1 MDYGTGDWCGWWN
14 VNPFSELIMITIS
27 YQSGIFVLQS
37 SLIVKSTLS
46 EVWKFI
52 SVPENLFRITPPEM
66 NFKITFQSALDKKGM
81 YAGQI
86 ITYKVSPMPFY
97 RASWV
102 TEITQVQEKKFFI
115 DEQRFGPYS
124 FWHHQHIIA
133 ETDEGVEMR
142 DIVSFKLPFGGLGNM
157 LGGWFVKKQLRKIFN
172 YRTLKMKEIFPG
184 NS

>member
-1 MDYGTGDWCGWWN
+1 MMLT
-14 VNPFSELIMITIS
+14 IT

-52 SVPENLFRITPPEM
+52 SIPGNLSKITPPEM
-66 NFKITFQSALDKKGM
+66 NFKITFQSMPEDNTA

-86 ITYKVSPMPFY
+86 ISYKVSPLPFF

-102 TEITQVQEKKFFI
+102 TEITQVQPMKFFI

-124 FWHHQHIIA
+124 FWHHQHILS
-133 ETDEGVEMR
+133 ETEGGVEMR
-142 DIVSFKLPFGGLGNM
+142 DIVSYKLPFGLLGRLM
-157 LGGWFVKKQLRKIFN
+157 GGWFVKKQLRNIFS
-172 YRTLKMKEIFPG
+172 YRAQRMGEQFP
-184 NS
+184 

>member
-1 MDYGTGDWCGWWN
+1 
-14 VNPFSELIMITIS
+14 MINII

-37 SLIVKSTLS
+37 SLLVKASLD
-46 EVWKFI
+46 EVWNFI
-52 SVPENLFRITPPEM
+52 SVPENLSKITPPEM
-66 NFKITFQSALDKKGM
+66 NFNITFQSALNEKGM

-86 ITYKVSPMPFY
+86 ISYKVSPMPFY

-124 FWHHQHIIA
+124 FWHHQHIIS
-133 ETDEGVEMR
+133 ETLGGVEMK

-157 LGGWFVKKQLRKIFN
+157 LGGWFVKKQLMKIFS
-172 YRTLKMKEIFPG
+172 YRSQKMEELFQ
-184 NS
+184 

>member
-1 MDYGTGDWCGWWN
+1 
-14 VNPFSELIMITIS
+14 MINIT

-37 SLIVKSTLS
+37 SLLVKASLD
-46 EVWKFI
+46 ELWNFI
-52 SVPENLFRITPPEM
+52 SVPENLSKITPPEM
-66 NFKITFQSALDKKGM
+66 NFKITFQSALDNNSA

-86 ITYKVSPMPFY
+86 ISYKVSPLPFF

-142 DIVSFKLPFGGLGNM
+142 DIVSFKLPFGLLGNA

-172 YRTLKMKEIFPG
+172 YRTLKMKEIFPE